1 MKRQTKTYFRSFYIT
16 FVILL
21 CVSIAWIGITTAW
34 ENIIKVAFGRYDK
47 AVEITDNSIRI
58 LDFIIK

>member
-16 FVILL
+16 LVILL

-34 ENIIKVAFGRYDK
+34 ENIIEVAFGRYDK